1 MEPEVRHMQ
10 MYSPC
15 CSTQLWHPW
24 SFRVPRSS
32 PSPPATVTAWTRHAK
47 HLDDAV
53 TPKKK
58 LNENWPRKRWKL
70 LLSFSLPPNSS
81 LMGCVRHVCVRPRSS
96 IEWDER
102 LILFWTTAPL
112 PRAAI
117 LINVLMGFHFHVAS
131 DLIVDPA
138 AWDLA
143 AGDPPPPYCSHC
155 ASRVGHHLY
164 LFPHVSPSFLAP
176 EQKTRRLD
184 SICISDWFIGLF
196 FCRKIGI
203 FFSPH
208 ANQIYPSKNMKKG
221 RGQGRGNTSMALKEV
236 HFFFL
241 FFFYKRH
248 RKTQNTHTNACMDQ
262 FVLVTSHPTRGETT
276 HTDTMDRSRQ
286 FQHTADFTPHL
297 LYLSKN
303 PCLPPEVCRSSDA

>member
-1 MEPEVRHMQ
+1 MCASGP
-10 MYSPC
+10 
-15 CSTQLWHPW
+15 
-24 SFRVPRSS
+24 
-32 PSPPATVTAWTRHAK
+32 
-47 HLDDAV
+47 
-53 TPKKK
+53 
-58 LNENWPRKRWKL
+58 
-70 LLSFSLPPNSS
+70 
-81 LMGCVRHVCVRPRSS
+81 VRPLNGTRGWFFSGQQRRCHVLPSSS
-96 IEWDER
+96 ICSWDSTSMSPVTSLWIQLQETS
-102 LILFWTTAPL
+102 LQET
-112 PRAAI
+112 
-117 LINVLMGFHFHVAS
+117 
-131 DLIVDPA
+131 
-138 AWDLA
+138 
-143 AGDPPPPYCSHC
+143 PPPYCSHC

>member
-1 MEPEVRHMQ
+1 MK
-10 MYSPC
+10 
-15 CSTQLWHPW
+15 T
-24 SFRVPRSS
+24 
-32 PSPPATVTAWTRHAK
+32 PP
-47 HLDDAV
+47 
-53 TPKKK
+53 
-58 LNENWPRKRWKL
+58 
-70 LLSFSLPPNSS
+70 FFLPASQFIIDGLCAS
-81 LMGCVRHVCVRPRSS
+81 CVRPAPFVHWMGREVDSFLDNS
-96 IEWDER
+96 AAATCCHPHQCAHGI
-102 LILFWTTAPL
+102 PL
-112 PRAAI
+112 PCRQWPHC
-117 LINVLMGFHFHVAS
+117 GS
-131 DLIVDPA
+131 SCRR
-138 AWDLA
+138 
-143 AGDPPPPYCSHC
+143 PPPPYCSHC